1 MRRADRLFQIIQVLR
16 RTRKPLTADAI
27 AAELETSKRTI
38 YRDIATLIGQRV
50 PIRGEAGMGYI
61 LEKGFDL
68 PPLMLTP
75 DEIEAAVLGAQW
87 VAGHA
92 DPALA
97 RAAEDLMAKIADTVP
112 ERLRP
117 FVLEPASRA
126 RPSWNREPDRL
137 DMARTRT
144 QIHEGKKIMLRY
156 RDEQGRASERTI
168 WPISVGYLEAVRL
181 LAAWCELRERFP
193 QLPHRPRRRC
203 DLSRREIS
211 GKARRAAREMAA
223 EPGLGPAEGHVK
235 DTRRW
240 TRRPHRP
247 VELLPELRRLL
258 RLFGELAALLD
269 RERRGARRN
278 PGGSSTRGNPACA
291 ARAIAVRRCRA
302 RSAKRRRARSTRC
315 GPRCAAPACPAMP
328 NARWRGGNRI
338 AGLIAEA
345 GTATPARLR

>member
-92 DPALA
+92 DTALA

-126 RPSWNREPDRL
+126 RPSWNREPDRM
-137 DMARTRT
+137 DMVRTRT
-144 QIHEGKKIMLRY
+144 QIHEGKKIALRY
-156 RDEQGRASERTI
+156 RQA
-168 WPISVGYLEAVRL
+168 
-181 LAAWCELRERFP
+181 LR
-193 QLPHRPRRRC
+193 
-203 DLSRREIS
+203 
-211 GKARRAAREMAA
+211 
-223 EPGLGPAEGHVK
+223 
-235 DTRRW
+235 
-240 TRRPHRP
+240 
-247 VELLPELRRLL
+247 
-258 RLFGELAALLD
+258 
-269 RERRGARRN
+269 
-278 PGGSSTRGNPACA
+278 
-291 ARAIAVRRCRA
+291 
-302 RSAKRRRARSTRC
+302 
-315 GPRCAAPACPAMP
+315 
-328 NARWRGGNRI
+328 
-338 AGLIAEA
+338 
-345 GTATPARLR
+345 